1 MASASVVPAV
11 IVVTV
16 DDAGATV
23 ETLDSLV
30 TDPARRVSPLAAIT
44 VDAECP
50 GVGGVLAGRYR
61 LERVLG
67 QGGMGT
73 VFAGRHIVTGRHVA
87 IKVLRGDP
95 VRNHAAALRMAR
107 EARAVGRIDHPNVV
121 AVHDA
126 GLAADRPFIAMELLH
141 GESLEQRIART
152 GPMSERAAIET
163 LQQIILGVAA
173 AHANG
178 IIHRDLKPAN
188 ILLCSAEGSAT
199 GLVKIVDFGISKL
212 RNDGEDDVFVTSHGE
227 QLGTPAFMSPEQV
240 RGDALDERTDVYALA
255 VILYYALSQR
265 FPFYARTRAEIFAKV
280 LTARPEPLSQHRP
293 GVSPALEALVLKGL
307 SRDRAER
314 YASANALADALA
326 QCERPRSR
334 AATTGSRLAYV
345 IAAVSGG
352 ALIAMP
358 THLMHAAPPL
368 GEVAK
373 LEPPVAEA
381 ARSVV
386 NEAPALQPESP
397 PQPSAASD
405 KVGSERG
412 AQPKPTLPRARARS
426 SRPSVDSPTN
436 TAADEVKLMSW

>member
-1 MASASVVPAV
+1 MVRAV
-11 IVVTV
+11 TVVTVV

-30 TDPARRVSPLAAIT
+30 TDPARRALPSETAA
-44 VDAECP
+44 VDVECP
-50 GVGGVLAGRYR
+50 RVGAILAGRYL

-73 VFAGRHIVTGRHVA
+73 VFAGRHVVTGRRVA

-126 GLAADRPFIAMELLH
+126 GLAADRPFIAMELLD

-152 GPMSERAAIET
+152 GPMSEREAKST
-163 LQQIILGVAA
+163 LQQIARGVAA

-188 ILLCSAEGSAT
+188 ILLCSAEG
-199 GLVKIVDFGISKL
+199 LVKVVDFGISKL
-212 RNDGEDDVFVTSHGE
+212 RGDGEDDVLVTSHGE

-265 FPFYARTRAEIFAKV
+265 FPFYARSRAEIFAKV
-280 LTARPEPLSQHRP
+280 LTARPEPLMMHRP
-293 GVSPALEALVLKGL
+293 GVSPALEAIVLKGL
-307 SRDRAER
+307 ARDRVDR
-314 YASANALADALA
+314 YASAHAFAEALS
-326 QCERPRSR
+326 QCERRR
-334 AATTGSRLAYV
+334 HRATTTGTRVTYF
-345 IAAVSGG
+345 IAAVSGA
-352 ALIAMP
+352 ALIAIP
-358 THLMHAAPPL
+358 TRLMHAAPS
-368 GEVAK
+368 
-373 LEPPVAEA
+373 LEQMTARETPVAETA
-381 ARSVV
+381 QTT
-386 NEAPALQPESP
+386 PQPEPS
-397 PQPSAASD
+397 PQPSAATPQPQPEPEPER
-405 KVGSERG
+405 KVS
-412 AQPKPTLPRARARS
+412 LPRARTRDP
-426 SRPSVDSPTN
+426 RPRVDSQTN
-436 TAADEVKLMSW
+436 SPRDEAAADDVKLMSW

>member
-1 MASASVVPAV
+1 MVRAV

-30 TDPARRVSPLAAIT
+30 TDPVRRVSTSATAA
-44 VDAECP
+44 VDVERP
-50 GVGGVLAGRYR
+50 RVGAVLAGRYL

-73 VFAGRHIVTGRHVA
+73 VFAGRHVVTGRRVA

-95 VRNHAAALRMAR
+95 IRNHAAALRMAR

-121 AVHDA
+121 AIHDA

-152 GPMSERAAIET
+152 GSMSEREAIDT
-163 LQQIILGVAA
+163 LQQIAQGVAA

-188 ILLCSAEGSAT
+188 ILLCAAE
-199 GLVKIVDFGISKL
+199 GLVKVVDFGISKL
-212 RNDGEDDVFVTSHGE
+212 RGDGEDDVLVTSHGE

-255 VILYYALSQR
+255 VILYFALSHR
-265 FPFYARTRAEIFAKV
+265 FPFYARSRAEIFAKV
-280 LTARPEPLSQHRP
+280 LTARPEPLSVHRP
-293 GVSPALEALVLKGL
+293 GVSPALEAVVLKGL
-307 SRDRAER
+307 SRDRVDR
-314 YASANALADALA
+314 YASAHAFAEALSL
-326 QCERPRSR
+326 CERPRLR
-334 AATTGSRLAYV
+334 AATTGSRVAYV
-345 IAAVSGG
+345 IAAVSGI

-358 THLMHAAPPL
+358 TRLMHAAPSL
-368 GEVAK
+368 MQVAQ
-373 LEPPVAEA
+373 VAETA
-381 ARSVV
+381 GDEPTA
-386 NEAPALQPESP
+386 EPAPQPESP
-397 PQPSAASD
+397 PQPSAA
-405 KVGSERG
+405 VPQPAPERK
-412 AQPKPTLPRARARS
+412 ATTVPRARTRDP
-426 SRPSVDSPTN
+426 RPRADSQINIPGDDAAVDK
-436 TAADEVKLMSW
+436 VKLMSW

>member
-1 MASASVVPAV
+1 MVRAV
-11 IVVTV
+11 IVVTVV

-30 TDPARRVSPLAAIT
+30 TDPAPRPLSPAAGS
-44 VDAECP
+44 VDVECP
-50 GVGGVLAGRYR
+50 QVGAVLAGRYL

-73 VFAGRHIVTGRHVA
+73 VYAGRHVVTGRRVA

-95 VRNHAAALRMAR
+95 VHNHAAALRMAR

-121 AVHDA
+121 AIHDA

-152 GPMSERAAIET
+152 GPMSEREAIDT
-163 LQQIILGVAA
+163 LQQIVRGVAA

-188 ILLCSAEGSAT
+188 ILLCSAERLAK
-199 GLVKIVDFGISKL
+199 VVDFGISKL
-212 RNDGEDDVFVTSHGE
+212 RGDGEDDVLVTSHGE

-255 VILYYALSQR
+255 VILYFALSQR
-265 FPFYARTRAEIFAKV
+265 FPFYARSRAEIFAKV
-280 LTARPEPLSQHRP
+280 LTARPEPLSMHRP
-293 GVSPALEALVLKGL
+293 GVSPALEAVVLKGL
-307 SRDRAER
+307 SRDRADR
-314 YASANALADALA
+314 YASAHAFSEALS

-334 AATTGSRLAYV
+334 AATTGARVAYF
-345 IAAVSGG
+345 IAAVSGA

-358 THLMHAAPPL
+358 TRLMHAAPSL
-368 GEVAK
+368 KEVEHVAE
-373 LEPPVAEA
+373 LSVPEPSTEPTPQPEPP
-381 ARSVV
+381 S
-386 NEAPALQPESP
+386 
-397 PQPSAASD
+397 QPSAAATQPAP
-405 KVGSERG
+405 ERRV
-412 AQPKPTLPRARARS
+412 TLPRARTRDP
-426 SRPSVDSPTN
+426 RPRADSQTN
-436 TAADEVKLMSW
+436 IPSDDAAADKVKLMRW